1 MNATSTTT
9 TGTAKVTLIDDDQ
22 ILITRDFNA
31 PKHLVYK
38 AYTTPELVERWWSGD
53 QGAKVSAEIDLRVGG
68 RWRYFMAGDGWEVG
82 FHGVYREV
90 VPDERLVY
98 TEVYEGIPDGEEQAA
113 VVTTTYTEVDGRTR
127 LEVHILHATPEGRT
141 AHIESG
147 METGMQSSLD
157 HLERVAV
164 SLA

>member
-1 MNATSTTT
+1 MNATTT
-9 TGTAKVTLIDDDQ
+9 TGTAKVTLIGDDQ
-22 ILITRDFNA
+22 ILITREFNA
-31 PKHLVYK
+31 PKNLVWK
-38 AYTTPELVERWWSGD
+38 AYTTPELVARWWSGD
-53 QGAKVSAEIDLRVGG
+53 FGAKVDAEIDLRVGG
-68 RWRYFMAGDGWEVG
+68 RWRYFMKGDDWEVG
-82 FHGVYREV
+82 FHGTYREI
-90 VPDERLVY
+90 VPHDRLVY

-113 VVTTTYTEVDGRTR
+113 VVTATYREVDGRTT
-127 LEVHILHATPEGRT
+127 LELHILHATPEGRT